1 MTTNGKLR
9 WYNQKGLR
17 KKNTNLQKGGTN
29 FKENMYT
36 AQQFAMSE
44 PLSET
49 QGLDNKSN
57 KKPNKQGKSKKDKDK
72 YTLRACSI
80 QKRIDV
86 ETKVGFFVFTEF
98 LRNGNAFDSFEF
110 QDVENVSNSNADCE
124 QSIEAMDMKLTLA

>member
-1 MTTNGKLR
+1 MFLMNSVNCRDMTCSSLILKDLSSDFQRNPKIEDRQKKTTHNIGLKICNKLPKNSYSDKKVTTNGKLR

-72 YTLRACSI
+72 
-80 QKRIDV
+80 
-86 ETKVGFFVFTEF
+86 
-98 LRNGNAFDSFEF
+98 
-110 QDVENVSNSNADCE
+110 
-124 QSIEAMDMKLTLA
+124 

>member
-1 MTTNGKLR
+1 
-9 WYNQKGLR
+9 
-17 KKNTNLQKGGTN
+17 
-29 FKENMYT
+29 MYT

-86 ETKVGFFVFTEF
+86 ETKVGGLRKNLISLYKSSGARLKKTWKQKFSF
-98 LRNGNAFDSFEF
+98 LFNYTLLKILWTA
-110 QDVENVSNSNADCE
+110 
-124 QSIEAMDMKLTLA
+124 SISQ

>member
-1 MTTNGKLR
+1 MELT
-9 WYNQKGLR
+9 
-17 KKNTNLQKGGTN
+17 
-29 FKENMYT
+29 KENMYT

-49 QGLDNKSN
+49 QGLDNKSS

-86 ETKVGFFVFTEF
+86 ETKVGPRHLKKIFP
-98 LRNGNAFDSFEF
+98 L
-110 QDVENVSNSNADCE
+110 
-124 QSIEAMDMKLTLA
+124 QSIWCKTE